1 MTRSSCYKAME
12 LACPLRVLSQMRIP
26 LEGWVLIRLHAFCG
40 IAFSCCSLACHA
52 APPTTNALLA
62 PAPSSPLKIQAG
74 NLIAGDVNG
83 DGRDDLLI
91 PSGRSLHVMLAGP
104 DARFAPAK
112 GSPIELA
119 EPAHEIALG
128 DVNGDGRLD
137 VVTAGHDSYAVVV
150 MLGGGDGTFAPA
162 PGSPFVA
169 RQPGKRP
176 HTHGLVLADVN
187 ADGRLDVLTVNQEDD
202 DLSLLL
208 GDARGGFAPAPRSPF
223 PCGPSPYPFAVA
235 DFDGDGKLDALV
247 PNTGGATLALLR
259 GDGSGAFA
267 APQRVPAPPN
277 RPFFVA
283 AGDFTGDGKPDAVVT
298 HDERPHATLLVNDGR
313 GGLTPARSSPLNL
326 GSHAW
331 KAAIRDVN
339 GDRKADLVFAAKDAV
354 RVFLGDGSG
363 ATFTPA
369 PDSPYATGKGTWS
382 LALGDFNG
390 DGKPDVAATC
400 VEEGKVA
407 VLLQ

>member
-1 MTRSSCYKAME
+1 
-12 LACPLRVLSQMRIP
+12 MRT
-26 LEGWVLIRLHAFCG
+26 LLDGWVTTRVKAFCG
-40 IAFSCCSLACHA
+40 IVLGCCGLACHA
-52 APPTTNALLA
+52 AAPTTNPLLA

-74 NLIAGDVNG
+74 NLVAGDVNG
-83 DGRDDLLI
+83 DKRDDLLI

-112 GSPIELA
+112 GSPVELA
-119 EPAHEIALG
+119 EPANEIALG

-150 MLGGGDGTFAPA
+150 MLGGGDGTFAA
-162 PGSPFVA
+162 GPGSPFIA

-176 HTHGLVLADVN
+176 HTHGLALADVN

-208 GDARGGFAPAPRSPF
+208 GDARGGFGPAPRSPF

-235 DFDGDGKLDALV
+235 DFDGDGNLDALV

-267 APQRVPAPPN
+267 APQLVPAPPD

-298 HDERPHATLLVNDGR
+298 HDERPLATLLVNDGR
-313 GGLTPARSSPLNL
+313 GGLAPARSSPLKL

-331 KAAIRDVN
+331 KVAICDVD

-354 RVFLGDGSG
+354 HILLNDGTG
-363 ATFTPA
+363 ATFTAA
-369 PDSPYATGKGTWS
+369 PGSPYPTGKGTWS
-382 LALGDFNG
+382 AALGDFNG

-400 VEEGKVA
+400 VEDGNVV
-407 VLLQ
+407 VLLQR